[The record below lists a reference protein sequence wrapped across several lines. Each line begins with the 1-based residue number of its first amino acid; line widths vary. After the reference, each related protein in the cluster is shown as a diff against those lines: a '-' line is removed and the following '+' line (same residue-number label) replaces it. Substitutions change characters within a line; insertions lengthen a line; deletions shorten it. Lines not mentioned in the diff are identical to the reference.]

1 MDIVSRKRDCRGDI
15 LNIVKVVL
23 IPWREKPGRLL
34 VHGVAKSRTRLSDFT
49 FTLFRLPQPPEELSS
64 V

>member
-34 VHGVAKSRTRLSDFT
+34 DHGVAKSWTRLSDFT
-49 FTLFRLPQPPEELSS
+49 VLSNFIE
-64 V
+64 